1 MLIIN
6 GVKTEPKKDITIKKI
21 NNANEKIMVS
31 SLLNIFFRT
40 LFNSSNIYVI
50 SFIFELNLMQKCQ
63 IINKFASIMRYINL
77 KRLFML
83 ALMCLKHFIYR

>member
-1 MLIIN
+1 MLMIN
-6 GVKTEPKKDITIKKI
+6 GVNTEPKKDMTIKKI
-21 NNANEKIMVS
+21 NNENEKIMVS
-31 SLLNIFFRT
+31 SLLNIFFKT

-50 SFIFELNLMQKCQ
+50 SFIFELKIVQKFQ

-83 ALMCLKHFIYR
+83 ALMCSKHLIYR